1 MELVN
6 VKEDNR
12 ELVNSFI
19 RDHWCTTEMAL
30 RGKLIDMTLVDGIMA
45 LDGKRN
51 ITGLVTYMIRNA
63 ICEITSLDSL
73 EENRGTGTTLVQE
86 VIRIAKEQKC
96 GKIEVITTNDNIH
109 ALRFYQ
115 KRGFD
120 MAGFYYNSLEV
131 SRRLKPEIPLIGEN
145 GIPLKHEILFEM
157 LLDGQETR

>member
-12 ELVNSFI
+12 EHVNSFI

-96 GKIEVITTNDNIH
+96 GKIEVITTNDNIN
-109 ALRFYQ
+109 ALQFYQ

>member
-96 GKIEVITTNDNIH
+96 GKIEVITTNDNIN
-109 ALRFYQ
+109 ACDFIR
-115 KRGFD
+115 R
-120 MAGFYYNSLEV
+120 EV
-131 SRRLKPEIPLIGEN
+131 LTWRAFIIIP
-145 GIPLKHEILFEM
+145 
-157 LLDGQETR
+157 